1 MQWQWSNDA
10 TESNNS
16 VRKLISVT
24 IALLINIA
32 KNWLMHWKIIDVKQN
47 VWNNI
52 TNNKTKQNIILLM
65 K

>member
-1 MQWQWSNDA
+1 MQWQWNNDA

-32 KNWLMHWKIIDVKQN
+32 KN
-47 VWNNI
+47 
-52 TNNKTKQNIILLM
+52 
-65 K
+65 